1 MGFRTTIIS
10 ETKYIAW
17 PDWFVKQYDGVLTVG
32 GRGLSSLVECKVDFL
47 VDEVFTDIQE
57 CLSAEQSLLVLM
69 LHECGGVTRCTI
81 EKEKITYIEPSE
93 YVEVNEP
100 THPVYECHGCTK
112 HLTPPAR
119 WIPIESAPKDGTKVV
134 LLTPTGDMLSPCEF
148 VEGTA
153 IGETGA
159 WLWWQ
164 VGPEWFTEV
173 KNPTHYM
180 ILPKLPEENK

>member
-17 PDWFVKQYDGVLTVG
+17 PDWFVKQYDGVLTVS
-32 GRGLSSLVECKVDFL
+32 GRGLSSLVECKADFL

-134 LLTPTGDMLSPCEF
+134 LLTPTGDM
-148 VEGTA
+148 
-153 IGETGA
+153 
-159 WLWWQ
+159 
-164 VGPEWFTEV
+164 
-173 KNPTHYM
+173 
-180 ILPKLPEENK
+180 

>member
-47 VDEVFTDIQE
+47 VDEVFTDTQK

-100 THPVYECHGCTK
+100 THPVYECY
-112 HLTPPAR
+112 
-119 WIPIESAPKDGTKVV
+119 
-134 LLTPTGDMLSPCEF
+134 
-148 VEGTA
+148 
-153 IGETGA
+153 
-159 WLWWQ
+159 
-164 VGPEWFTEV
+164 WFYIV
-173 KNPTHYM
+173 
-180 ILPKLPEENK
+180 ISSCCVSF

>member
-47 VDEVFTDIQE
+47 VDEVFTDTQK

-119 WIPIESAPKDGTKVV
+119 WLPIDSAPKNKLV
-134 LLTPTGDMLSPCEF
+134 LLYRKT
-148 VEGTA
+148 VENDLIYVGGYQD
-153 IGETGA
+153 GE
-159 WLWWQ
+159 WC
-164 VGPEWFTEV
+164 TENGKV
-173 KNPTHYM
+173 TNEPHYWM
-180 ILPKLPEENK
+180 PLKLPNALA

>member
-17 PDWFVKQYDGVLTVG
+17 PDWFVKQYDGVLTVS

-81 EKEKITYIEPSE
+81 EKEKITYVEPSE
-93 YVEVNEP
+93 HVEVNEP

-119 WIPIESAPKDGTKVV
+119 WIPVEPGGDALGDVIVTDGK
-134 LLTPTGDMLSPCEF
+134 F
-148 VEGTA
+148 VCLGYYRDGRA
-153 IGETGA
+153 CGYCSLVYRG
-159 WLWWQ
+159 
-164 VGPEWFTEV
+164 
-173 KNPTHYM
+173 THYM
-180 ILPKLPEENK
+180 LLPDPPKENK

>member
-119 WIPIESAPKDGTKVV
+119 WLPIESAPKDGRRILIKEYSTVFVAGWGYVV
-134 LLTPTGDMLSPCEF
+134 DDICGWVIVNDCYIEHSDNLLWME
-148 VEGTA
+148 
-153 IGETGA
+153 
-159 WLWWQ
+159 
-164 VGPEWFTEV
+164 
-173 KNPTHYM
+173 H
-180 ILPKLPEENK
+180 PKENK

>member
-47 VDEVFTDIQE
+47 VDEVFTDTQK

-119 WIPIESAPKDGTKVV
+119 WIPVEPGGEALGDVIVTDG
-134 LLTPTGDMLSPCEF
+134 EF
-148 VEGTA
+148 VCLFGVLSKRMGLRLSFTCLSWHSLYA
-153 IGETGA
+153 VTRPAKGE
-159 WLWWQ
+159 L
-164 VGPEWFTEV
+164 
-173 KNPTHYM
+173 KNDD
-180 ILPKLPEENK
+180 